1 MATMAPSRLTIAL
14 VALRGVI
21 LIIAGLVALI
31 YPIPALRF
39 LVMVGGGLLLVD
51 GVLNLTGL
59 NFRGPRDALFWV
71 GVARTTFAILAGLAV
86 LFSSFLAPIFSLG
99 FLIWFVGLQAIA
111 IGIIE
116 VFELLRPGPKPK
128 GTIWATLISGATYA
142 LFGVVLLFLPAIGPE
157 LVARIIGVLMLAFG
171 ASLFARVWKQR
182 ATLRAVG

>member
-1 MATMAPSRLTIAL
+1 MATIAPSRLTTAL

-71 GVARTTFAILAGLAV
+71 GVARGIFAIVAGLAV
-86 LFSSFLAPIFSLG
+86 LFSPFLAPILSMQ

-128 GTIWATLISGATYA
+128 GAVWATLISGATYA
-142 LFGVVLLFLPAIGPE
+142 LFGIVLLLLPAIGPE

-171 ASLFARVWKQR
+171 ASLFVEVWKQR
-182 ATLRAVG
+182 TKLRTAG